1 MTPTPPSHS
10 SFADSFRFRPRRQR
24 HPSPYDPPHNTTPTQ
39 THTQPPVTPLI
50 DEDDG
55 DGDGAADDLSEVEVE
70 DEEAEEDVEADI
82 DDEPNDAEE
91 EEGGI
96 EEGLFHTSIHSLSP
110 TGDLHAVLLVFPAS
124 IPWHMHKHASSAP
137 LGPCTGSTTPHSR
150 ASSCAETCNRE
161 PRRWTILGP
170 C

>member
-1 MTPTPPSHS
+1 
-10 SFADSFRFRPRRQR
+10 
-24 HPSPYDPPHNTTPTQ
+24 
-39 THTQPPVTPLI
+39 
-50 DEDDG
+50 
-55 DGDGAADDLSEVEVE
+55 
-70 DEEAEEDVEADI
+70 
-82 DDEPNDAEE
+82 
-91 EEGGI
+91 
-96 EEGLFHTSIHSLSP
+96 LFHTSIHSLSP

-161 PRRWTILGP
+161 PRRWTVLGP